1 MKNSLRQLNGKKLY
15 FGNEFKVAIE
25 EFEKELSSFVTL
37 YMAFKSCD
45 FIDLMFVVET
55 FENERLSFKKNKIEL
70 LLSFKKLFSF
80 DKFS

>member
-1 MKNSLRQLNGKKLY
+1 M
-15 FGNEFKVAIE
+15 
-25 EFEKELSSFVTL
+25 T
-37 YMAFKSCD
+37 FKSCD